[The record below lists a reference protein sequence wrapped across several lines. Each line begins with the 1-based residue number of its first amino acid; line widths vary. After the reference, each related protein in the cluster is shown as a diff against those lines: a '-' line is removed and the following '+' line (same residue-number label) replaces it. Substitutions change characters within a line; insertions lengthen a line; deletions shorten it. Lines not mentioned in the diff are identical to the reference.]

1 MWSQVY
7 NPFGGAVLSTIV
19 AALPIVCLLGLIAF
33 AKMQAHIAAVITL
46 VLSLVIAIFAFGMPS
61 SGSRSGGIRSDD
73 GPLSHRLDHHQ
84 RDLSLPAARRERLVP
99 DPAGFGRAVTDN
111 LVAAGDARRRL

>member
-7 NPFGGAVLSTIV
+7 NPFGSAVLSTIV

-61 SGSRSGGIRSDD
+61 SMA
-73 GPLSHRLDHHQ
+73 LE
-84 RDLSLPAARRERLVP
+84 A
-99 DPAGFGRAVTDN
+99 AGFGAMTGLFPIGWIIINVIFQ
-111 LVAAGDARRRL
+111 